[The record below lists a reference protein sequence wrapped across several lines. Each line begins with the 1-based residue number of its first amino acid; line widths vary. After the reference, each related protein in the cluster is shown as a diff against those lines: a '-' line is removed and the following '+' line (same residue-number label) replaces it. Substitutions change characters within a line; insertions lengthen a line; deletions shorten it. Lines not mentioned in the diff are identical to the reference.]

1 MPHLQ
6 AIIIHE
12 VLVTEGEQNTQRWL
26 LTAFLLSMEASISA
40 WNLEQHTQR
49 PTCKPHLSLS
59 HHMNLST
66 CSLCHLQSQG
76 SRQQQPCAGP
86 QQHSHAALHI
96 QSSRAWHCKVS
107 LHRWCDHCGHCALSS
122 TLLSCVGTAHCVWD
136 QPQGAGSSWP
146 GRPLTTP
153 VVNARCHPL
162 SPCLSLHACRPTA
175 A

>member
-1 MPHLQ
+1 MSENRQ
-6 AIIIHE
+6 A
-12 VLVTEGEQNTQRWL
+12 
-26 LTAFLLSMEASISA
+26 LLSLWKTAYRQGQGASPTGDHHPQSA
-40 WNLEQHTQR
+40 CHERGTKHPEVASDRFAPLYGSEHLSLEQHTQR

-96 QSSRAWHCKVS
+96 QPSRAWHCKVS

-122 TLLSCVGTAHCVWD
+122 TLLSCVGTAHCVWE
-136 QPQGAGSSWP
+136 QPQGAGSS
-146 GRPLTTP
+146 
-153 VVNARCHPL
+153 
-162 SPCLSLHACRPTA
+162 
-175 A
+175 